1 MIRVGLIGTG
11 HWGPNVANS
20 FKATGRAEITWICD
34 AHPDVMDA
42 LAKSYPR
49 ARTTVDYLDVI
60 ADPAVDAVAVV
71 TPTATHFDIACRAL
85 NAGKHVLVEKPIT
98 TDAAQTE
105 ALIASA
111 KKAGRV
117 LMVGHVF
124 SYNATVLALK
134 DLVRSSALGR
144 ISHLNLVTTNLGPVR
159 TDVSALWDLASHDVY
174 MMMELLDEQPE
185 SVSAVGRSYLNADVE
200 DVVFSTFIFSS
211 GIIAH
216 VHASWL
222 DPRKVRQITVV
233 GDRKMAVWDDLNAAE
248 PIRVFDKHV
257 ETPPCGALEGAVAEY
272 KTLVVDAGSQVIVV
286 AQNRPL
292 QAECEHFIDCIE
304 KNLNP
309 RSDGY
314 AGLAV
319 VRVLFA
325 AQESMRRGGAPVTVG
340 R

>member
-42 LAKSYPR
+42 LAKSYPS
-49 ARTTVDYLDVI
+49 ARTTVDFLNVI

-71 TPTATHFDIACRAL
+71 TPTVTHFDIARRAL

-98 TDAAQTE
+98 TDAAQAET
-105 ALIASA
+105 LIATA
-111 KKAGRV
+111 EKAGRV

-124 SYNATVLALK
+124 SYNTTVLALK
-134 DLVRSSALGR
+134 DLVRGNALGR
-144 ISHLNLVTTNLGPVR
+144 VSHLNLVRTNLGPVR
-159 TDVSALWDLASHDVY
+159 TDVNALWDLASHDAY
-174 MMMELLDEQPE
+174 IMMDLLGEEPT
-185 SVSAVGRSYLNADVE
+185 SVSALGRSYLNADVE
-200 DVVFSTFIFSS
+200 DVVFSTFTFPS
-211 GIIAH
+211 GTIAH

-257 ETPPCGALEGAVAEY
+257 EMPPRGALEGTFNEH
-272 KTLVVDAGSQVIVV
+272 KTLVVDAGSQAIEVT
-286 AQNRPL
+286 QNRPL
-292 QAECEHFIDCIE
+292 QAECEHFVDCIE
-304 KNLNP
+304 KSLRP
-309 RSDGY
+309 RSDGH

-319 VRVLFA
+319 VRALLA
-325 AQESMRRGGAPVTVG
+325 AHESMRRGGTPVTLD